1 MIHNDLLTQWSHI
14 RMGKFRTNIFLIS
27 ITSNYFG
34 VVKNCKI
41 LTFNVNFLCQK
52 SFSFFS
58 LNDIILG
65 AHFSLLTF
73 FEKFNFYSTLFSKM
87 TSTFW
92 RLRSSS
98 KLLISKKYYHGIYPL
113 VYALNVLE
121 DHCEPSQLWSITTLV
136 TLLPMPCFL
145 NKGTTFYVSN
155 SFWSLNYISSS
166 SFLPHRRDQYATLEQ
181 SIWINLILDNPRG

>member
-14 RMGKFRTNIFLIS
+14 RMGKFHTNIFLIS

-41 LTFNVNFLCQK
+41 LTFNLNFLCQK
-52 SFSFFS
+52 SFSYFS

-65 AHFSLLTF
+65 AHFLLLTF
-73 FEKFNFYSTLFSKM
+73 FEKFNFYSTLLSKM

-98 KLLISKKYYHGIYPL
+98 KLLISKKYCHGIYPL
-113 VYALNVLE
+113 VYALNVLFRRL
-121 DHCEPSQLWSITTLV
+121 SWIITTLV
-136 TLLPMPCFL
+136 TLVVVCVLWNGEL
-145 NKGTTFYVSN
+145 RRAKLSLLSVN
-155 SFWSLNYISSS
+155 SHILRF
-166 SFLPHRRDQYATLEQ
+166 TLEIPI
-181 SIWINLILDNPRG
+181 STASHSTVRGFY